1 MRKIEVRAGGI
12 LEKGAIHT
20 YQLFRLTIDS
30 VRYMFT
36 RPTYFDAILEQMYQI
51 GVRSLSIV
59 LLTCFFTGMVLALQ
73 TGYQIARFGAKVYI
87 GVVVALS
94 MVRELGPVLTALVVA
109 GRVGAGI
116 AAELGSMQVTEQI
129 DAMRAMATNP
139 VKKLVTT
146 RLIALL
152 IMLPILTVIGDIVGI
167 IGGMLIS
174 LYSLGLDFSFYK
186 STTIQALALQDIFT
200 GLAKPVVFAFI
211 IALVGCH
218 LGLTTSGGTEGVG
231 KSTTMSV
238 VTSSILIFLFD
249 FLLVKI
255 FFLMFETG

>member
-1 MRKIEVRAGGI
+1 MRKIDVRRGSI

-20 YQLFRLTIDS
+20 YQIFTLTVDS
-30 VRYMFT
+30 VRHMFT
-36 RPTYFDAILEQMYQI
+36 RPSYFNTILEQMYQI

-152 IMLPILTVIGDIVGI
+152 IMLPILTIIGDVIGIV
-167 IGGMLIS
+167 GGMLIS

-186 STTIQALALQDIFT
+186 STTIQALALQDMFT
-200 GLAKPVVFAFI
+200 GLVKPFVFGFI
-211 IALVGCH
+211 IAIIGCH
-218 LGLTTSGGTEGVG
+218 LGLNTTGGTEGVG

>member
-1 MRKIEVRAGGI
+1 MRRLEVRHGGI
-12 LEKGAIHT
+12 LEKSALHC
-20 YQLFRLTIDS
+20 YHAMALLVDS
-30 VRYMFT
+30 VRHMFT
-36 RPTYFDAILEQMYQI
+36 RPTYFQTIVEQMYQI

-152 IMLPILTVIGDIVGI
+152 VMLPILTIVGDLI
-167 IGGMLIS
+167 GILGGMVIS
-174 LYSLGLDFSFYK
+174 IYSLGLDFSFYK
-186 STTIQALALQDIFT
+186 STTIQALGMTDILT
-200 GLAKPVVFAFI
+200 GLIKPVVFAVI
-211 IALVGCH
+211 IAIVGCH
-218 LGLTTSGGTEGVG
+218 LGLNTSGGTEGVG

-249 FLLVKI
+249 FLLVKV
-255 FFLMFETG
+255 FFLIFETG

>member
-1 MRKIEVRAGGI
+1 MRKIEVQRGGI

-20 YQLFRLTIDS
+20 YQMFTMTVAA
-30 VRYMFT
+30 VRNMFT
-36 RPTYFDAILEQMYQI
+36 RPLYLDTILEQMYQI
-51 GVRSLSIV
+51 GVRSISIV

-87 GVVVALS
+87 GIVVALS

-116 AAELGSMQVTEQI
+116 SAELGSMQVTEQI
-129 DAMRAMATNP
+129 DAMRAMATDP

-152 IMLPILTVIGDIVGI
+152 VMLPILTIIGDLVGI

-186 STTIQALALQDIFT
+186 STTIQALALQDMFT

-211 IALVGCH
+211 IGIVGCH
-218 LGLTTSGGTEGVG
+218 LGLTTTGGTEGVG

>member
-1 MRKIEVRAGGI
+1 MRKIDVRHGGI

-20 YQLFRLTIDS
+20 YQIFRLTVDS

-36 RPTYFDAILEQMYQI
+36 RPSYINTILEQMYQI

-94 MVRELGPVLTALVVA
+94 IVRELGPVLTALVVA

-129 DAMRAMATNP
+129 DAMRAMGTNP

-152 IMLPILTVIGDIVGI
+152 IMLPILTIIGDVIGIV
-167 IGGMLIS
+167 GGMLIS

-186 STTIQALALQDIFT
+186 STTIQALALQDMFT
-200 GLAKPVVFAFI
+200 GLVKPFVFGFI
-211 IALVGCH
+211 IAIIGCH
-218 LGLTTSGGTEGVG
+218 LGLNTTGGTEGVG

>member
-1 MRKIEVRAGGI
+1 MRKIDVRQGG
-12 LEKGAIHT
+12 LVEKAAVHCFAIFK
-20 YQLFRLTIDS
+20 LAVDA
-30 VRYMFT
+30 VGYMF
-36 RPTYFDAILEQMYQI
+36 RPPFYPKTIIEQMYQI

-94 MVRELGPVLTALVVA
+94 LVRELGPVLTALVVA

-152 IMLPILTVIGDIVGI
+152 VMLPILTVFGDLIGIV
-167 IGGMLIS
+167 GGMLIS

-186 STTIQALALQDIFT
+186 STTIQALSLQDVFT
-200 GLAKPVVFAFI
+200 GMVKPVVFGFI
-211 IALVGCH
+211 IAIVGCH
-218 LGLTTSGGTEGVG
+218 LGLSTTGGTEGVG

-255 FFLMFETG
+255 FFLIFETG